1 MLRPTEAKAEEARK
15 KARELFQRDRAK
27 EQEVVK
33 EREKAF
39 EAQSHKTAK
48 LKALRLARDAQQE
61 AAALEAKAASD
72 AAKASAKA
80 AAKPAAKKARKA
92 V

>member
-27 EQEVVK
+27 DAEAIK

-39 EAQSHKTAK
+39 ASQAQKTAK
-48 LKALRLARDAQQE
+48 LKALRLARDEADAAT
-61 AAALEAKAASD
+61 AAAAPP
-72 AAKASAKA
+72 
-80 AAKPAAKKARKA
+80 KPAAKKAAAKKTAKA
-92 V
+92 S

>member
-27 EQEVVK
+27 DAEAIK

-39 EAQSHKTAK
+39 ANQAQKTAK
-48 LKALRLARDAQQE
+48 LKALRLARDEADAAT
-61 AAALEAKAASD
+61 AAAAPPKPAT
-72 AAKASAKA
+72 KKA
-80 AAKPAAKKARKA
+80 AAKKVAKAS
-92 V
+92 

>member
-27 EQEVVK
+27 DAEVIK

-39 EAQSHKTAK
+39 ATQAQKTAK
-48 LKALRLARDAQQE
+48 LKALRLARDEAE
-61 AAALEAKAASD
+61 AAT
-72 AAKASAKA
+72 A
-80 AAKPAAKKARKA
+80 AAAPPKPAAKKAAKPRKA
-92 V
+92 G